1 MEKFEKEIHSI
12 TKKVN
17 DVYGSIF
24 QHFENKIA
32 QLQNEIE
39 SLKEKQSVHD
49 TEIENLNEKH
59 QTCVES
65 MEEKYNLLQEKYNDL
80 NEDYTNYKK
89 VSMVKAL
96 NDELNQ
102 AKNEIELLKKTVEK
116 LKTINDNEEITLE
129 ITNKVEDDNTE
140 ELVEDEEV
148 VEDDVV
154 EDEEVEEDEEVVED
168 EEVGDE
174 EVVEEE
180 EEVNES
186 EEEVEFIEK
195 KIRKKMYYV
204 TDDEDR
210 EIYEKL
216 PDGEIGDKVGQY
228 INNRAKF
235 FKK

>member
-39 SLKEKQSVHD
+39 SLKEKQGIHD

-59 QTCVES
+59 KTYIES
-65 MEEKYNLLQEKYNDL
+65 MEEKYNSLQEKYNDL

-140 ELVEDEEV
+140 E
-148 VEDDVV
+148 
-154 EDEEVEEDEEVVED
+154 VEEDERDEGDEAD
-168 EEVGDE
+168 EEH
-174 EVVEEE
+174 
-180 EEVNES
+180 
-186 EEEVEFIEK
+186 
-195 KIRKKMYYV
+195 
-204 TDDEDR
+204 
-210 EIYEKL
+210 
-216 PDGEIGDKVGQY
+216 GE
-228 INNRAKF
+228 
-235 FKK
+235 

>member
-129 ITNKVEDDNTE
+129 ITNKVENDNT
-140 ELVEDEEV
+140 
-148 VEDDVV
+148 
-154 EDEEVEEDEEVVED
+154 EEVEEDEVEESEVEAEEVVE
-168 EEVGDE
+168 E
-174 EVVEEE
+174 EEE

>member
-96 NDELNQ
+96 NDELKQ

-140 ELVEDEEV
+140 EVVEDDVE
-148 VEDDVV
+148 EDDVV
-154 EDEEVEEDEEVVED
+154 EDEEVEEDEDVKED
-168 EEVGDE
+168 EEVVEE